1 MNRETAWVATVLE
14 AFNEP
19 TACYKARPGQVLK
32 TGLIALKISG
42 TFHAVDDVF
51 HACLFLDVK
60 FHIVAPVCTQQATL
74 YPWCSL
80 LSIVVTTGFS
90 QKICTILK
98 GLLRYT
104 LQLSRRVIRPK
115 QQ

>member
-1 MNRETAWVATVLE
+1 MNREAAWVATVLE

-19 TACYKARPGQVLK
+19 TACYKARPGQVLE
-32 TGLIALKISG
+32 TRLIALKIPG
-42 TFHAVDDVF
+42 AVHAVDDIF
-51 HACLFLDVK
+51 YACLLLDVK
-60 FHIVAPVCTQQATL
+60 FHIVVAVCTQQAIL
-74 YPWCSL
+74 YLWYSL

-90 QKICTILK
+90 QKICTILN
-98 GLLRYT
+98 GLLRCT

>member
-1 MNRETAWVATVLE
+1 MNREAAWVAGVLH

-19 TACYKARPGQVLK
+19 TACYKARHRQVLK
-32 TGLIALKISG
+32 TRPTALKIHG
-42 TFHAVDDVF
+42 AFHAVDNVF
-51 HACLFLDVK
+51 HACLLLDVK
-60 FHIVAPVCTQQATL
+60 FHIVVAVCTQQAIL

-90 QKICTILK
+90 QKILVQFQRMV
-98 GLLRYT
+98 RYT